1 LDFNDLGLRAA
12 LVRAVRQQG
21 YTIPTPIQ
29 ARTIP
34 AILSGRDVMAAAQTG
49 SGKTAAFALPML
61 QRLMGVRLGSS
72 RTVRALVIVP
82 TRELAVQVTRSVR
95 TYGAHLPLQ
104 CSVVFGGVGM
114 QSQLESLRRGVDI
127 VVATPGRLLDHA
139 GKGSIDL
146 SEVEIFVLDEADRM
160 LDMGLIHDVRR
171 ARALMPVRR
180 QNLLFSATFPDEVK
194 LLSGQLLEDPE
205 LIEAGRPNS
214 APATIKQSMYRVDRG
229 RKTELL
235 TELVHRGRWPGLL
248 VVTGTKHP
256 ANRLAQKLESSSIS
270 LDAIHGNN
278 SQSARTR
285 ALAGFKAGR
294 VSMP

>member
-12 LVRAVRQQG
+12 LLRAVREQG

-72 RTVRALVIVP
+72 RTVRALVMVP
-82 TRELAVQVTRSVR
+82 TRELAVQVARSVR

-114 QSQLESLRRGVDI
+114 QPQLESLRRAVDI

-139 GKGSIDL
+139 GRGSIDL

-160 LDMGLIHDVRR
+160 LDMGLIHDVRQSL
-171 ARALMPVRR
+171 ALMPVRR
-180 QNLLFSATFPDEVK
+180 QNLVFSATFPDNVK

-205 LIEAGRPNS
+205 LIEAGRANS
-214 APATIKQSMYRVDRG
+214 APATIEQSVYRVDRG
-229 RKTELL
+229 RTTELL
-235 TELVHRGRWPGLL
+235 TELVHRGRWPRVL
-248 VVTGTKHP
+248 VFTRTKHA
-256 ANRLAQKLESSSIS
+256 ANRLAQKLERTGI
-270 LDAIHGNN
+270 LADAIHGNK

-285 ALAGFKAGR
+285 SLTGFKAGR
-294 VSMP
+294 VRMP

>member
-1 LDFNDLGLRAA
+1 
-12 LVRAVRQQG
+12 
-21 YTIPTPIQ
+21 
-29 ARTIP
+29 
-34 AILSGRDVMAAAQTG
+34 MAAAQTG

-146 SEVEIFVLDEADRM
+146 SDVEIFVLDEADRM

>member
-146 SEVEIFVLDEADRM
+146 SDVEIFVLDEADRM